1 MTSEPEQSKSHLY
14 EVVLD
19 AASIGRGTP
28 DQEHERAVA
37 IYDLTSENSFAPP
50 GRDDGPFSLRVAHQE
65 SKLTFDIA
73 SQAGEPVLN
82 FSISMT
88 PFRSLLK
95 DYFLV
100 CENYYAAIRTA
111 SPTQIEAIDRERA
124 ALHNEGAS
132 LVVTRFAERVA
143 IDAATGRRL
152 FTLISSLYWKA

>member
-1 MTSEPEQSKSHLY
+1 MTGDSPSPTARLY

-19 AASIGRGTP
+19 SASIGRGTP
-28 DQEHERAVA
+28 DQEHERSVA

-65 SKLTFDIA
+65 SKLTFDIHTQSDA
-73 SQAGEPVLN
+73 PVLT
-82 FSISMT
+82 FAVSMT

-111 SPTQIEAIDRERA
+111 SPRQIEAIDRERA
-124 ALHNEGAS
+124 ALHNEGAA
-132 LVVTRFAERVA
+132 LVAERFAERIA
-143 IDAATGRRL
+143 IDAGTARRL
-152 FTLISSLYWKA
+152 FTLISSLHWKA